1 VTPRGTPTV
10 RRQRLGTEL
19 RRLRERA
26 GLSATE
32 SARLLGVSQAQ
43 LSNIEASRF
52 GVSPTRLQAMA
63 RNYGCSDSGYIKGLL
78 DLAGERKGGWW
89 ETFRELL
96 PTPLLDIAELE
107 HHATALRSANTAH
120 IPGLLQTTDHAREIF
135 RQVVPEFSST
145 DIEHRVSHRL
155 RRQAVLDRPTPPPFQ
170 AVIHEAALRVPVGG
184 RRVAKAQ
191 LLHLV
196 EQSEREHIT
205 VQVIPFRIG
214 AYPGSGQTILYV
226 QGSVPRLDTVSLDQS
241 HGPALVDAEAE
252 LEAYRLLLGRMKA
265 VALTRS
271 ASRDFVVDVAN
282 EL

>member
-1 VTPRGTPTV
+1 MTARATPNV

-32 SARLLGVSQAQ
+32 SARLIGVSQAQ

-52 GVSPTRLQAMA
+52 GVSPARLQAMA
-63 RNYGCSDSGYIKGLL
+63 RNYHCSDSAYIQGLL

-89 ETFRELL
+89 ETFREVL

-135 RQVVPEFSST
+135 RQVVPEFSRM

-155 RRQAVLDRPTPPPFQ
+155 QRQAVLDRPAPPPFQ

-184 RRVAKAQ
+184 HRVAKAQ
-191 LLHLV
+191 LRHLV

-214 AYPGSGQTILYV
+214 AYPGSGQTILYI
-226 QGSVPRLDTVSLDQS
+226 QGSAPRLDTVSLDQS

-252 LEAYRLLLGRMKA
+252 LDSYRVLLDRMKT
-265 VALTRS
+265 VALTPS
-271 ASRDFVVDVAN
+271 KSRDFVTGLTN

>member
-1 VTPRGTPTV
+1 MTPRGTSTV

-52 GVSPTRLQAMA
+52 GVSSERLQAMA
-63 RNYGCSDSGYIKGLL
+63 RNYRCSDNAYIEGLL

-89 ETFRELL
+89 ETFREVL

-107 HHATALRSANTAH
+107 HHATALQSANTAH

-135 RQVVPEFSST
+135 RQVVPEFSRT
-145 DIEHRVSHRL
+145 DIEHRVSLRL

-184 RRVAKAQ
+184 PRVAKAQ
-191 LLHLV
+191 LRHLV

-226 QGSVPRLDTVSLDQS
+226 QGFSPRLDTVSLDQS

-252 LEAYRLLLGRMKA
+252 LAAYRLLLGRMEA
-265 VALTRS
+265 VALTPS
-271 ASRDFVVDVAN
+271 ESRDFVVNLAN